1 MAIQPP
7 PAPPVQQ
14 QAVPPSAP
22 PKSGCFGR
30 GCGCGCGSCLLI
42 VLLVALLVVGGG
54 YWFFVVQASAAVNAS
69 AALVV
74 FNQPVTVDGNPAI
87 PGEALN
93 VGNTVATQAGGHA
106 AIQFPD
112 GSLVRMLPGTTVTLS
127 SLQLQKNGNLQSAS
141 VLQKVGRTFTD
152 VQHLV
157 GGASFQVG
165 GHSVSAQVRGTQ
177 FEVLVRPDGTN
188 RIWVFVGTVTV
199 SGTTSVRLTAGQ
211 EIDADANGKLANQR
225 SNQFDS
231 QDPFPMTSQC
241 ANAASSGTT
250 TGTLQT
256 STGDSLTNGQTAE
269 SDYYSP
275 GGNLTLV
282 FCHPGSLMKV
292 VVTAPDGTVYSRQG
306 QPPIPPI
313 RIANG
318 PPGLYKAVVTAISV
332 AAGGEPYSIA
342 FATDAQC
349 TPGNVDNG
357 TTVRETLS
365 NSQIANALAQ
375 AGSTGVTLQVQGT
388 SPTSARIV
396 YYSDVGGL
404 PLSWTIAFYAAS
416 PNLGAVIT
424 QVTVHGINVTTQVIS
439 RLTSFGGNSISS
451 IPSGF
456 IVDRVYSCNTA
467 TGDDM
472 MVIEGHR

>member
-7 PAPPVQQ
+7 PAPPLQQ

-42 VLLVALLVVGGG
+42 VLLIALLVVGGG

-74 FNQPVTVDGNPAI
+74 FNQPVTVDGNPAT

-93 VGNTVATQAGGHA
+93 AGNTVATQAGGHA

-112 GSLVRMLPGTTVTLS
+112 GSLVRMLPGTTVTLTA
-127 SLQLQKNGNLQSAS
+127 LQLQKNGNLQSAS

-177 FEVLVRPDGTN
+177 FEVLVRPNGTN

-211 EIDADANGKLANQR
+211 EIDADANGKLSNQR

-256 STGDSLTNGQTAE
+256 STGDSITNGQTAE

-275 GGNLTLV
+275 GGNLSLV
-282 FCHPGSLMKV
+282 FCYPGSLMSV
-292 VVTAPDGTVYSRQG
+292 AVTAPNGAVYSKQG
-306 QPPIPPI
+306 PPRITIKIP
-313 RIANG
+313 NG

-332 AAGGEPYSIA
+332 AASGEPYSIA
-342 FATDAQC
+342 FATDAAC
-349 TPGNVDNG
+349 TPGNIDNG

-365 NSQIANALAQ
+365 NSQIASALAQ

-388 SPTSARIV
+388 SATSARIV
-396 YYSDVGGL
+396 YYSDRGGL
-404 PLSWTIAFYAAS
+404 PLSWTIAFYAAT

-424 QVTVHGINVTTQVIS
+424 QVTVRGINVTTQVIS

>member
-7 PAPPVQQ
+7 PAPPVP
-14 QAVPPSAP
+14 QAAPPSTP

-42 VLLVALLVVGGG
+42 VVLIALLIAGGG

-69 AALVV
+69 AALIV
-74 FNQPVTVDGNPAI
+74 FNQPVTVDGHPAI

-93 VGNTVATQAGGHA
+93 ANDTVATQAGGHA

-112 GSLVRMLPGTTVTLS
+112 GSLVRMLPGTQVTLTA
-127 SLQLQKNGNLQSAS
+127 LQLQKNGNLQSAS

-199 SGTTSVRLTAGQ
+199 SGTTSVKLTAGH
-211 EIDADANGKLANQR
+211 EIDADANGKLSNLR
-225 SNQFDS
+225 SNQFDP
-231 QDPFPMTSQC
+231 QDPFPMTSEC
-241 ANAASSGTT
+241 ANSASSGTT
-250 TGTLQT
+250 GGTLQT
-256 STGDSLTNGQTAE
+256 STGDSLVNGQSAE

-275 GGNLTLV
+275 GGNLTLY
-282 FCHPGSLMKV
+282 FCYPGSLMSV
-292 VVTAPDGTVYSRQG
+292 SVTAPDGTVHKQQG
-306 QPPIPPI
+306 PPPIKVA
-313 RIANG
+313 IANG

-342 FATDAQC
+342 FATDAAC

-365 NSQIANALAQ
+365 NSQIANALAE

-396 YYSDVGGL
+396 YYSDLGGL
-404 PLSWTIAFYAAS
+404 PLSWTIAFYAAT

-424 QVTVHGINVTTQVIS
+424 QVTVRGISVTTQVIS
-439 RLTSFGGNSISS
+439 RFTSFGGNSISS

>member
-1 MAIQPP
+1 
-7 PAPPVQQ
+7 
-14 QAVPPSAP
+14 
-22 PKSGCFGR
+22 
-30 GCGCGCGSCLLI
+30 
-42 VLLVALLVVGGG
+42 LLVVGGG

-74 FNQPVTVDGNPAI
+74 FNQPVTVDNNPAI
-87 PGEALN
+87 PGQALKVN
-93 VGNTVATQAGGHA
+93 DFVATKSGGHA

-112 GSLVRMLPGTTVTLS
+112 GSLVRMLPDTTVTLT

-199 SGTTSVRLTAGQ
+199 SGKTSIRLTAGQ
-211 EIDADANGKLANQR
+211 EIDADANGQLTNQR

-241 ANAASSGTT
+241 ANTASSGTSA
-250 TGTLQT
+250 GTLQT
-256 STGDSLTNGQTAE
+256 STGDSLSNGQTE
-269 SDYYSP
+269 ERDYYSP
-275 GGNLTLV
+275 GGNLKLV
-282 FCHPGSLMKV
+282 FCYPGSLMSVTVTDPNGKV
-292 VVTAPDGTVYSRQG
+292 YKGQG
-306 QPPIPPI
+306 PPPI
-313 RIANG
+313 RLTIPNG
-318 PPGLYKAVVTAISV
+318 PPGLYKAVVTAINV

-396 YYSDVGGL
+396 YYSDLGGL

-424 QVTVHGINVTTQVIS
+424 QVTVRGISVTTQVIS

>member
-1 MAIQPP
+1 MAIQLP

-14 QAVPPSAP
+14 AVPPTAP

-42 VLLVALLVVGGG
+42 AVLIALLVAGGG

-69 AALVV
+69 ASLVV

-87 PGEALN
+87 PGQALN
-93 VGNTVATQAGGHA
+93 ADNTVSTQAGGHA

-112 GSLVRMLPGTTVTLS
+112 GSVVRMLPSTTVTLTA
-127 SLQLQKNGNLQSAS
+127 LQLQKNGNLQSAG

-199 SGTTSVRLTAGQ
+199 SGTTRVRLTAGQ
-211 EIDADANGKLANQR
+211 EIDADANGRLSNQR
-225 SNQFDS
+225 SNQFDA
-231 QDPFPMTSQC
+231 QDPFPMTSEC

-256 STGDSLTNGQTAE
+256 STGDSLVNGQSAE

-275 GGNLTLV
+275 GGNLMLV
-282 FCHPGSLMKV
+282 FCYPGSLMKV
-292 VVTAPDGTVYSRQG
+292 VVTAPDGKLYSREG
-306 QPPIPPI
+306 PPPIKVPI
-313 RIANG
+313 PNG
-318 PPGLYKAVVTAISV
+318 PPGLYRAVVTALSV
-332 AAGGEPYSIA
+332 AAGGEAYSIA

-396 YYSDVGGL
+396 YYSDLGGV

-456 IVDRVYSCNTA
+456 IVDRVYSCKTL
-467 TGDDM
+467 TGDGM

>member
-1 MAIQPP
+1 M
-7 PAPPVQQ
+7 
-14 QAVPPSAP
+14 
-22 PKSGCFGR
+22 
-30 GCGCGCGSCLLI
+30 
-42 VLLVALLVVGGG
+42 ALLVVGGG
-54 YWFFVVQASAAVNAS
+54 YWFIVVQASAAVNAS

-87 PGEALN
+87 PGQALN
-93 VGNTVATQAGGHA
+93 AGNTVATQAGGHA

-112 GSLVRMLPGTTVTLS
+112 GSLVRMLPGTTVTLTA
-127 SLQLQKNGNLQSAS
+127 LQLQKNGNLQSAS
-141 VLQKVGRTFTD
+141 VVQKVGRTFTN

-157 GGASFQVG
+157 GGATFQVG
-165 GHSVSAQVRGTQ
+165 GHAVSAQVRGTQ

-199 SGTTSVRLTAGQ
+199 AGTTNVRLTAGQ
-211 EIDADANGKLANQR
+211 EIDADANGRLSNQR

-241 ANAASSGTT
+241 TNAASSGSTA
-250 TGTLQT
+250 GTLQT

-275 GGNLTLV
+275 GGNLSLV
-282 FCHPGSLMKV
+282 FCYPGSVMSV
-292 VVTAPDGTVYSRQG
+292 AVTAPNGAVYSREG
-306 QPPIPPI
+306 PPPITLK
-313 RIANG
+313 IANG
-318 PPGLYKAVVTAISV
+318 PPGLYKAVVRAINV

-342 FATDAQC
+342 FATDAPC

-357 TTVRETLS
+357 ATVRETLS
-365 NSQIANALAQ
+365 NSQIANALAE

-396 YYSDVGGL
+396 YYSNLGGL

-424 QVTVHGINVTTQVIS
+424 QVTVRGINVTTQVIS

-456 IVDRVYSCNTA
+456 IVDRVYSCNTP